1 MTGGTFVRVS
11 ARVQPGES
19 GAPLLNSQAQVVG
32 VVVASTFDQSRPRG
46 GLAVSL
52 QAIQTVLPQLR
63 QGARMERAWIG
74 IGGGRPG
81 EGRPGPAGE
90 QGAVVQRVMPQSPA
104 ATAGLHPG
112 DVVVEFEGDPIHN
125 WMDLL
130 AATGQRQPGQSVHL
144 VVLRDG
150 QRVEVTVTLGVRP

>member
-1 MTGGTFVRVS
+1 MTPGEVLATGIRLPGVAGGNFVRVS

-32 VVVASTFDQSRPRG
+32 VVVASTFDQFRPRG

-52 QAIQTVLPQLR
+52 QAILTVLPQLR
-63 QGARMERAWIG
+63 QGARVERAWIG
-74 IGGGRPG
+74 IGGGGPG
-81 EGRPGPAGE
+81 ERRPGPAGE

-112 DVVVEFEGDPIHN
+112 DVVGGVEGEPTPN
-125 WMDLL
+125 
-130 AATGQRQPGQSVHL
+130 
-144 VVLRDG
+144 
-150 QRVEVTVTLGVRP
+150 

>member
-1 MTGGTFVRVS
+1 V
-11 ARVQPGES
+11 
-19 GAPLLNSQAQVVG
+19 
-32 VVVASTFDQSRPRG
+32 
-46 GLAVSL
+46 
-52 QAIQTVLPQLR
+52 
-63 QGARMERAWIG
+63 ERAWIG
-74 IGGGRPG
+74 IGGGGPG
-81 EGRPGPAGE
+81 ERRPGPAGE

-144 VVLRDG
+144 VVVRDG